1 MFRCLYEFFFS
12 FVSLLA
18 YIHWSSIKF
27 WQRFD
32 EGVRFSKRRFAGDQ
46 RKRGVKGKFSISHF
60 RPRSKRE
67 TWTFYRKIH
76 KGTRHDQTSF

>member
-32 EGVRFSKRRFAGDQ
+32 EGVRFSKRRFAG
-46 RKRGVKGKFSISHF
+46 VEINEKG
-60 RPRSKRE
+60 E
-67 TWTFYRKIH
+67 
-76 KGTRHDQTSF
+76 